1 MFAKILKI
9 ENEDVFNIALLSEL
23 IHNASLIHDDI
34 IDEAK
39 ERRNLETFNLKFNS
53 KIAVLEGDLLLAI
66 ALEILSKT
74 NIEITKI
81 YSKRIKKTILGEINQ
96 NTSLN
101 TNNINLYIE
110 KSFDKTGNLF
120 IVGLEA
126 LLSLKK
132 QNEILEENLKNLIKN
147 YSIAFQIK
155 NDISDVKTKKFY
167 DAKQKNFT
175 LPLILFFL
183 ENKINPMDFENYLS
197 LDFNKYILK
206 SEQFVEK
213 YKQKTLDNLNNIEN
227 NIYKTTLIELINYTL
242 RS

>member
-1 MFAKILKI
+1 MDEIKKIVLPIKNDLEIFEKKLNDIIKENYTPFSNHLYDFIFQNAKRLRAIFVFLFAKILKI

-120 IVGLEA
+120 IVGL
-126 LLSLKK
+126 
-132 QNEILEENLKNLIKN
+132 
-147 YSIAFQIK
+147 
-155 NDISDVKTKKFY
+155 
-167 DAKQKNFT
+167 
-175 LPLILFFL
+175 
-183 ENKINPMDFENYLS
+183 
-197 LDFNKYILK
+197 
-206 SEQFVEK
+206 
-213 YKQKTLDNLNNIEN
+213 
-227 NIYKTTLIELINYTL
+227 
-242 RS
+242 